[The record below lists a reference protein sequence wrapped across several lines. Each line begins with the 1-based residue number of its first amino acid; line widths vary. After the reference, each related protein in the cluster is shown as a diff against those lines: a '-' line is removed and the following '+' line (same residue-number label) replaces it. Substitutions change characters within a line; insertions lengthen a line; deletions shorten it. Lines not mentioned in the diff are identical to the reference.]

1 MLIGIELLD
10 TIRQDET
17 SDEKTLAKKC
27 GYATVTKS
35 GAEKILLTPFSRN
48 ILSKVS
54 QLVKTQLFAPLCF
67 YRGGRDA
74 VYKKSTLP

>member
-27 GYATVTKS
+27 GYVAVSKN
-35 GAEKILLTPFSRN
+35 GAEKILLTPS
-48 ILSKVS
+48 VS
-54 QLVKTQLFAPLCF
+54 YTHL
-67 YRGGRDA
+67 
-74 VYKKSTLP
+74 TLPTKRIV

>member
-17 SDEKTLAKKC
+17 TNEKALAKKC

-35 GAEKILLTPFSRN
+35 GVEKILLTPFYEAS
-48 ILSKVS
+48 
-54 QLVKTQLFAPLCF
+54 LVAK
-67 YRGGRDA
+67 GENW
-74 VYKKSTLP
+74 

>member
-27 GYATVTKS
+27 GYVAVSRS
-35 GAEKILLTPFSRN
+35 GAEKILLTPF
-48 ILSKVS
+48 
-54 QLVKTQLFAPLCF
+54 
-67 YRGGRDA
+67 YEA
-74 VYKKSTLP
+74 VLIAKGENW

>member
-27 GYATVTKS
+27 GYEAVSKS
-35 GAEKILLTPFSRN
+35 GAETILLTPFYEA
-48 ILSKVS
+48 V
-54 QLVKTQLFAPLCF
+54 LVAKGLN
-67 YRGGRDA
+67 
-74 VYKKSTLP
+74 S

>member
-1 MLIGIELLD
+1 MRHFFIMLSGIELLD

-35 GAEKILLTPFSRN
+35 GAEKILLTPFYEA
-48 ILSKVS
+48 V
-54 QLVKTQLFAPLCF
+54 LVAK
-67 YRGGRDA
+67 GIN
-74 VYKKSTLP
+74 S